1 MKLETS
7 LLNGRVLLN
16 PFSQKYTEQHPSEQN
31 RAGRRQDT
39 AYPHI
44 APYVLLYAWIRGRR
58 EDPPTKEEILHNEEY
73 RKMIKINADEVQQK
87 EEIRRE
93 KEYEEGLVARPIR
106 TQIKGHASATYFGK
120 DKLSSEPTST
130 ANTFQPGGWLPP
142 ENSNKKK

>member
-1 MKLETS
+1 MNQIRT
-7 LLNGRVLLN
+7 VLQRMFGLVKHHVGTDQFGN
-16 PFSQKYTEQHPSEQN
+16 KYYYIPEQKSWT
-31 RAGRRQDT
+31 
-39 AYPHI
+39 
-44 APYVLLYAWIRGRR
+44 AWIRGRR

>member
-1 MKLETS
+1 MGGFFLTHFHKNTLS
-7 LLNGRVLLN
+7 NI
-16 PFSQKYTEQHPSEQN
+16 HQN
-31 RAGRRQDT
+31 RTELEEDRT
-39 AYPHI
+39 LPTPI
-44 APYVLLYAWIRGRR
+44 LPPWIRGRR

>member
-1 MKLETS
+1 MSQIRT
-7 LLNGRVLLN
+7 LLQRMFGLVKHHVGTDQFGN
-16 PFSQKYTEQHPSEQN
+16 KYYYIPEQRSW
-31 RAGRRQDT
+31 T
-39 AYPHI
+39 
-44 APYVLLYAWIRGRR
+44 AWIRGRR
-58 EDPPTKEEILHNEEY
+58 VDPPTIEEILRNEEY

-106 TQIKGHASATYFGK
+106 TQTKGHASATYYGK
-120 DKLSSEPTST
+120 DDLSSEPSST